1 MVDLALVRCARA
13 MIVKDRRGSAPAI
26 LHDHRRLRY
35 ASTVTNFNRRNV
47 QPSRQLKSDL
57 VGEVGQE
64 VAEWQDAVQAFDEA
78 AARYLGTNLTDL
90 RCLGA
95 VFREGRATAGRL
107 AQVAGITAGA
117 ITAAVDRLERL
128 GYVRRV
134 RDTVDR
140 RQVHVELTEEATRRF
155 EEIWGPLAEESQAAL
170 HRLTNRD
177 LMLFRDLLRHN
188 RAIQQ
193 AHTARVA
200 GLPARHA
207 AKAEPAG

>member
-1 MVDLALVRCARA
+1 M
-13 MIVKDRRGSAPAI
+13 
-26 LHDHRRLRY
+26 
-35 ASTVTNFNRRNV
+35 NFNHQNIG
-47 QPSRQLKSDL
+47 PSRRSKSDL
-57 VGEVGQE
+57 VREVGQE
-64 VAEWQDAVQAFDEA
+64 VAEWQDAVQAFDET

-95 VFREGRATAGRL
+95 VFREGPTTAGRL

-117 ITAAVDRLERL
+117 ITAALDRLERL

-140 RQVHVELTEEATRRF
+140 RQVHVELTEKTTRLF

-170 HRLTNRD
+170 YRLTNRD
-177 LMLFRDLLRHN
+177 LMLFRDLLRRN

-193 AHTARVA
+193 AHTARVER
-200 GLPARHA
+200 LPARRGA
-207 AKAEPAG
+207 DGNPQPGGDRR

>member
-1 MVDLALVRCARA
+1 M
-13 MIVKDRRGSAPAI
+13 
-26 LHDHRRLRY
+26 
-35 ASTVTNFNRRNV
+35 NFNRQNIV
-47 QPSRQLKSDL
+47 PSRRSKADL
-57 VGEVGQE
+57 VQEVGQE

-95 VFREGRATAGRL
+95 VYREGPATAGRL

-117 ITAAVDRLERL
+117 ITAALDRLERL

-140 RQVHVELTEEATRRF
+140 RQVHVELTVEVTRLF

-170 HRLTNRD
+170 YRLTNRD
-177 LMLFRDLLRHN
+177 LTLFRDLLRRN
-188 RAIQQ
+188 RGIQQ
-193 AHTARVA
+193 AHTARIQS
-200 GLPARHA
+200 LPARRSTNADRDHR
-207 AKAEPAG
+207 